1 MIRNTTRNQKLGWV
15 LFVAYLILLVYFL
28 FFAESFG
35 RTTRPQD
42 TYAYNLEPFK
52 EIRRFWVYRDV
63 VGIRSFLLNVVGNVV
78 GFMPGG
84 FFLPIVSRRSKKWYN
99 TFLIGFLFSLSVE
112 TVQLVFKV
120 GSFDVDDIMLNVTGA
135 VLGYVLYR
143 AVQGLRSRH
152 RVWKKKDQTKRT

>member
-1 MIRNTTRNQKLGWV
+1 MIKIYGGTDR
-15 LFVAYLILLVYFL
+15 
-28 FFAESFG
+28 G
-35 RTTRPQD
+35 RVRATNQD

-63 VGIRSFLLNVVGNVV
+63 VGLKSFLLNVIGNIV
-78 GFMPGG
+78 GFVPAG

-99 TFLIGFLFSLSVE
+99 TFLICFLFSLSVE

-135 VLGYVLYR
+135 VLGYILYR
-143 AVQGLRSRH
+143 IVQMVRSRH
-152 RVWKKKDQTKRT
+152 RVKKKRSRTRNA

>member
-1 MIRNTTRNQKLGWV
+1 MIKNTTKNQKLGWV
-15 LFVAYLILLVYFL
+15 LFLLYLILLVYFL
-28 FFAESFG
+28 FFAEEFG

-63 VGIRSFLLNVVGNVV
+63 VGLKSFLLNVIGNIV
-78 GFMPGG
+78 GFVPAG

-99 TFLIGFLFSLSVE
+99 TFLICFLFSLSVE

-120 GSFDVDDIMLNVTGA
+120 GSFDDIMLNVTGA
-135 VLGYVLYR
+135 VLGYILYR
-143 AVQGLRSRH
+143 IVQMVRSRH
-152 RVWKKKDQTKRT
+152 RVKKKRSRTRNA